1 MDPKNQGMNKHR
13 YILAAQEEAVRAW
26 ARSLRGV
33 PMIYVKRSVMVME
46 PMAQASV
53 GVREREEKSKLRAGV
68 RKSAGS
74 GDVLGKRKRDDTMDG
89 LGEDAAAAA
98 ADGEPKKK
106 RKAHGLKGP
115 NPLSIKKKKTPV
127 LAEGDPRVG
136 GVSLSIQTHNSK
148 PGNEVSEKTD
158 PKKTR
163 RRKHKSSAILDANGN
178 DSIEAT
184 PVVIETGQDQV

>member
-1 MDPKNQGMNKHR
+1 M
-13 YILAAQEEAVRAW
+13 W

-74 GDVLGKRKRDDTMDG
+74 GDLLGKRKWGDDALDG
-89 LGEDAAAAA
+89 VGKDVA
-98 ADGEPKKK
+98 ADGAQEAEPKKK

-115 NPLSIKKKKTPV
+115 NPLSIKKKKTPI
-127 LAEGDPRVG
+127 LAGSDPLGDRALH
-136 GVSLSIQTHNSK
+136 SRQTQASQ
-148 PGNEVSEKTD
+148 PGDEISEKSD

-163 RRKHKSSAILDANGN
+163 RRKHKSSAIPETDGN
-178 DSIEAT
+178 DLIEPT
-184 PVVIETGQDQV
+184 RVVIETGQDQV